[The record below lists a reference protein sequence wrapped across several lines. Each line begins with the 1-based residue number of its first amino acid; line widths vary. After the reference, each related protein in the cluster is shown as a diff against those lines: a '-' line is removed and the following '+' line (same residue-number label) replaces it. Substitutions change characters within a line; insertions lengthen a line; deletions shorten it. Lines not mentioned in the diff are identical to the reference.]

1 VRNEVLRK
9 TEERNILHTVKR
21 TKPNWIGY
29 ILRGNC
35 FLKRVIEGRIE
46 VTRRRRRRCKELLDE
61 LKGAKGY
68 SKLKEELWV
77 AVFGELAL
85 KEAVVLS

>member
-1 VRNEVLRK
+1 MRIEVLRK

-35 FLKRVIEGRIE
+35 FLKRVIERGTLGRG
-46 VTRRRRRRCKELLDE
+46 VRRAGFEGGC
-61 LKGAKGY
+61 GP
-68 SKLKEELWV
+68 
-77 AVFGELAL
+77 
-85 KEAVVLS
+85 VVRQTTE